1 MYLIAEEIIRGDHR
15 DPTNAFQWDTIRLN
29 LPGSP
34 NYHPLQAWLSKR
46 RANGS
51 LASDFVCFVD
61 DLRVTGQGRKHVIE
75 AGHAISTREAWLG
88 IQDALR
94 KLRS

>member
-1 MYLIAEEIIRGDHR
+1 METAATPKML
-15 DPTNAFQWDTIRLN
+15 TQWDTIRLN

-34 NYHPLQAWLSKR
+34 NYHPSQAWLSKQ
-46 RANGS
+46 RADSS

-61 DLRVTGQGRKHVIE
+61 NLRVTGQGRERVIE